1 MTWWKIVAA
10 GVVGGVAATVA
21 TNLYQALA
29 APALD
34 QGDSDA
40 EPSNEQAADSAGKLT
55 TGQPI
60 PDAYKHAAGNVVH
73 YATGVTLGLGY
84 AALAARRPAVTTGY
98 GVPFGLAVALAL
110 DDILVPAFGW
120 GPWPTKTPAATHVY
134 GATTHAV
141 FGAVLEGGRR
151 LTLAALD

>member
-1 MTWWKIVAA
+1 MAWWKIVAA

-29 APALD
+29 APTLG

-40 EPSNEQAADSAGKLT
+40 EPSNEQAADSAGKLA

-60 PDAYKHAAGNVVH
+60 PTAYKHAVGNVVH

-84 AALAARRPAVTTGY
+84 AAFAERRPWVAAGY
-98 GVPFGLAVALAL
+98 GMPFGLAVALVL

-120 GPWPTKTPAATHVY
+120 GPWPTKTTAATHVY
-134 GATTHAV
+134 GTTTHMV
-141 FGAVLEGGRR
+141 FGTVLESGRR